1 MKMKFFGKLM
11 ILIAACGLVGSTW
24 AFDHG
29 KIAYTGAEDISQSDD
44 VDMILKFASNG
55 TFTVPANMT
64 ASVDYLVVGGGGGGG
79 GAYYQWH
86 LIGSDD
92 TYYANGGNG
101 GKVIT
106 GTMAIPAG
114 LYMAIV
120 GEGGL
125 AGANSGENG
134 DNGVASQLIGTSIGT
149 LTAAGGEGGL
159 GGSSTKYASAN
170 STKAGSPVTG
180 TASTITGVSFTYGT
194 GGAKAGGTSTSASGG
209 DNTGNGG
216 QGGSVA
222 SSRAYAGGAGG
233 SGIVVVRIKSLMSL
247 VSRRIEAYTGCS
259 QELSNF
265 DGTVVSVRSDD
276 PSKAMVSRDG
286 STVMVTGVEPGTTTV
301 TVSTATTIYTYA
313 VTVKNNRE
321 LVQTIDLAK
330 GPDSATSHTET
341 FDQTPTMTTSP
352 ATGVATAVLSGN
364 TVTITAV
371 AAGETTAVVT
381 GGMDGIP
388 TQITYTIKVATKTKD
403 VVQVGDGYV
412 TYEGATTNWVN
423 GELVLTYVNPSVVGD
438 FEIPAPFTA
447 KVDVLAVGG
456 GGAGGTAAS
465 GRGQGGG
472 GGGAGGFTY
481 KENLSLKVGN
491 YNVRVG
497 AGGQVVRADDTDQ
510 LALTGMKG
518 GSSVITNAFGYVFA
532 SASGGG
538 GGGASVASGANGT
551 DGGSGGGSAWYNR
564 KASAAGAGVDG
575 QGFAGGKPTQYS
587 NGGAGGGA
595 SGAGGN
601 WNEPGVGKASDI
613 TGETVTY
620 AAGGAGG
627 QGSATTAAQSGA
639 GLGNGGAGG
648 HGGLGA
654 NGGLGGAG
662 GDGIVVVRIK
672 EVSKSVKVPL
682 PTTQD
687 ILRDRY
693 EWSNGTTYKGL
704 VYEGETFTAAD
715 GRVYNWNDA
724 ISYVSGATNVT
735 CTLDGE
741 TKQGIGYYNF
751 TIYLKDGYVWNTE
764 PDNVDSYGST
774 DGQSHR
780 WSIVEDLENVDAE
793 ISVKKSVVNQ
803 EGSNA
808 TVRVESFTSPEIS
821 GKRELN
827 VLFMGTT
834 CTYHYG
840 DLDDDK
846 VIIKSLTAAAESANV
861 HYILTTGSHPQVGHG
876 GSGDSASPVEAKGWN
891 KVGDIPRGQTQ
902 GVVEAMVG
910 SIPYG
915 AYEHSALR
923 EFYTNLYNVATSPA
937 LSNKYDYIILEFD
950 GSRIASNYTEVDGAV
965 VKKVAEFLRPY
976 YESKSV
982 ILVVDLPKDG
992 EQWGGGNYWLP
1003 NSYYESGGGQ
1013 NLPKEAF
1020 QDLLGMFAPAH
1031 YLSEIGLGH
1040 TGYQMATVTKST
1052 SGWFGTTY
1060 YAYGQRYEL
1069 QKDYEHV
1076 DELEELIR
1084 ATIKPKPYNLDFV
1097 DKIVD
1102 PGEGLTI
1109 QGVTIQV
1116 CTNGVNGV
1124 ASTDAADWVDF
1135 MRWQPSAPATF
1146 EYLDT
1151 QRKSGINGGWM
1162 TVDMANNL
1170 VSACFSNI
1178 DFQVWSR
1185 IDIDVVDDGRFRT
1198 NEGATYNDITGQW
1211 EKNPND
1217 GPAHVE
1223 MTDITEGGA
1232 IGVQGHAN
1240 TSIPMRFRAYKVTGT
1255 ADNGHVFVNGG
1266 GSSALEISE
1275 GATVPVYYRGKG
1287 GYTIASVTI
1296 DGTKYGKGAAPG
1308 NENID
1313 SVMTNMH
1320 TFAAIARDH
1329 EVHVVYEQYAG
1340 TVTSAPVTNAYDGVA
1355 HLIDVQLGD
1364 DWRSPYET
1372 EIRYT
1377 LDPNAKKSEYMP
1389 EADFLEYCRTNNLAK
1404 TVAGSG
1410 EEGYEIFFEVFAKQ
1424 PGYGENFEEGWAWIE
1439 TDIGGSNF
1447 SVITPQTLVVK
1458 PNRARVISFGDP
1470 FPSDTGYS
1478 VTGFIEG
1485 EDMEVLNTDG
1495 WKVVSS
1501 EYIQNVSGEG
1511 QYATHMEGV
1520 DATDVNDSNYIIVTQ
1535 PGLLDVVK
1543 TAMEIGGVPQGPHL
1557 NPEDPDVDTGVDR
1570 VVRIY
1575 DGMAANI
1582 TVDVTMPE
1590 GDDICDIY
1598 YSVAGSDGKPT
1609 TWVPMTT
1616 PSTMVD
1622 VGTNK
1627 VWYAVE
1633 PKGVETEHY
1642 FSVTNYSYV
1651 IILPRKVTV
1660 RADSGSKPYD
1670 GTPLV
1675 VPTAAA
1681 VSGQGDGLAV
1691 GDSIAAADITG
1702 QQLAVGESVNT
1713 LNGVTIRNGAER
1725 DVTANYTITLLNG
1738 SLEVT
1743 PAPIEIGG
1751 VPHSIDPTMPN
1762 DYGETG
1768 VEDVEIFYNG
1778 EDTNIVVTVTNP
1790 DPSSCSITYS
1800 TNGVDWVES
1809 IAFTNAGVYQVKFR
1823 VEPPAGTG
1831 YVPVENYA
1839 YVTIKPLEVT
1849 VAAEDKEGVVG
1860 KPVPPYTAIVTGLLE
1875 SEKDRVNEL
1884 ISYSL
1889 TCPTFEDAVG
1899 TYPIIAGGE
1908 ENQGNYHVTYIPGTL
1923 TMVERQRV
1931 VSLWIVDH
1939 ADAGAGR
1946 VHLAFKPTLNAGTLS
1961 AEFLKELETAGAIK
1975 VKCAATEKALE
1986 SAPLKPI
1993 FSLRDGTGTQHLDRG
2008 WIWITV
2014 NVPDDATDNGPERLW
2029 KIVVQLPD

>member
-1 MKMKFFGKLM
+1 MKFHKIKFAFLLTMMAVFMAPMVRGASYYYAKLTTYVADTGGGKVYASRHGTED
-11 ILIAACGLVGSTW
+11 ILLYTAATEGSTDGNAVTTSGGNVTLY
-24 AFDHG
+24 AFAKANDGYRFCGWSTSPTSGANLESPITPWG
-29 KIAYTGAEDISQSDD
+29 KSYKVSGDSGESSA
-44 VDMILKFASNG
+44 
-55 TFTVPANMT
+55 
-64 ASVDYLVVGGGGGGG
+64 
-79 GAYYQWH
+79 
-86 LIGSDD
+86 IGY
-92 TYYANGGNG
+92 TYYAHFI
-101 GKVIT
+101 KVERYTREIYKREVFT
-106 GTMAIPAG
+106 
-114 LYMAIV
+114 L
-120 GEGGL
+120 GETF
-125 AGANSGENG
+125 SG
-134 DNGVASQLIGTSIGT
+134 V
-149 LTAAGGEGGL
+149 TAATSSNPAIATVSRNRDLVAVTGVSPGETTVTVTTPTCEYVYTVTVRDNVINTVIPLAIGA
-159 GGSSTKYASAN
+159 GGSST
-170 STKAGSPVTG
+170 
-180 TASTITGVSFTYGT
+180 TA
-194 GGAKAGGTSTSASGG
+194 TSTFGSIQEVTTLSPTGIATATRNG
-209 DNTGNGG
+209 NTLTFTPTAPG
-216 QGGSVA
+216 
-222 SSRAYAGGAGG
+222 
-233 SGIVVVRIKSLMSL
+233 
-247 VSRRIEAYTGCS
+247 EATM
-259 QELSNF
+259 
-265 DGTVVSVRSDD
+265 TVVGLMED
-276 PSKAMVSRDG
+276 
-286 STVMVTGVEPGTTTV
+286 
-301 TVSTATTIYTYA
+301 
-313 VTVKNNRE
+313 NR
-321 LVQTIDLAK
+321 
-330 GPDSATSHTET
+330 
-341 FDQTPTMTTSP
+341 P
-352 ATGVATAVLSGN
+352 ATYQIKVK
-364 TVTITAV
+364 VTQTEKAV
-371 AAGETTAVVT
+371 A
-381 GGMDGIP
+381 
-388 TQITYTIKVATKTKD
+388 
-403 VVQVGDGYV
+403 QVGEGYV
-412 TYEGATTNWVN
+412 IYEGASKVQHLD
-423 GELVLTYVNPSVVGD
+423 GELVLTFSDPTVAGD
-438 FEIPAPFTA
+438 FEVPAPYTA

-456 GGAGGTAAS
+456 GGAGGTQAA

-472 GGGAGGFTY
+472 GGGAGGFSY
-481 KENLSLKVGN
+481 KEDLSLKVGN

-497 AGGQVVRADDTDQ
+497 AGGQMVRADDTDQ

-518 GSSVITNAFGYVFA
+518 EASVITNAFGYVFA

-538 GGGASVASGANGT
+538 GGGASLATGANGT

-564 KASAAGAGVDG
+564 KASAAGAGIDG
-575 QGFAGGKPTQYS
+575 QGFAGGKPTQYA

-595 SGAGGN
+595 SGVGGN
-601 WNEPGVGKASDI
+601 WNEPGAGKSNGI

-627 QGSATTAAQSGA
+627 QGSATTAAQSGT

-648 HGGLGA
+648 NGGLGA

-662 GDGIVVVRIK
+662 GNGIVVVRIK
-672 EVSKSVKVPL
+672 DVSESVKVPL

-693 EWSNGTTYKGL
+693 EWSNGATYQGL

-724 ISYVSGATNVT
+724 ISYVNGTTNVT
-735 CTLDGE
+735 CALNGE
-741 TKQGIGYYNF
+741 TKQGLGYYNF
-751 TIYLKDGYVWNTE
+751 TINLKDGYVWNTE
-764 PDNVDSYGST
+764 PDDPDSYGST

-780 WSIVEDLENVDAE
+780 WSIVEDLDNVDAE
-793 ISVKKSVVNQ
+793 ISVKKTVVNQ
-803 EGSNA
+803 EGPNA
-808 TVRVESFTSPEIS
+808 TVRVESFTSPEVS
-821 GKRELN
+821 GGGTPN
-827 VLFMGTT
+827 VLFLGTI
-834 CTYHYG
+834 CNYHG
-840 DLDDDK
+840 LADTT
-846 VIIKSLTAAAESANV
+846 IPRSISAAAKSANV
-861 HYILTTGSHPQVGHG
+861 DYYLHTGNNGNVSTPRGMSGSVPLG
-876 GSGDSASPVEAKGWN
+876 GTISSI
-891 KVGDIPRGQTQ
+891 DIPNARYQ
-902 GVVEAMVG
+902 
-910 SIPYG
+910 
-915 AYEHSALR
+915 HSALTQ
-923 EFYTNLYNVATSPA
+923 FYQYIYEIVMTDPA
-937 LSNKYDYIILEFD
+937 KAKKYDYIIFEFD
-950 GSRIASNYTEVDGAV
+950 GSRLASNYSQYAHEAEVA
-965 VKKVAEFLRPY
+965 AFLKPY
-976 YESKSV
+976 YESHSV
-982 ILVVDLPKDG
+982 ILVVDDDAEG
-992 EQWGGGNYWLP
+992 EDDASEQWGGDNYWVP
-1003 NSYYESGGGQ
+1003 NSLYRSGGAN
-1013 NLPKEAF
+1013 NLSAARF
-1020 QDLLGMFAPAH
+1020 QGLIGMFAPERYVSGIAA
-1031 YLSEIGLGH
+1031 GK
-1040 TGYQMATVTKST
+1040 TGYDLANETKVTYDRW
-1052 SGWFGTTY
+1052 GRVDETY
-1060 YAYGQRYEL
+1060 YAYNVRYTP
-1069 QKDYEHV
+1069 QTNYNDV
-1076 DELEELIR
+1076 DNLCDLIEQ
-1084 ATIKPKPYNLDFV
+1084 TIKVKPYNLDFR

-1124 ASTDAADWVDF
+1124 ASTDASDWVDL
-1135 MRWQPSAPATF
+1135 MRWQPSAPTTF

-1185 IDIDVVDDGRFRT
+1185 IDINVVDDGRFRT
-1198 NEGATYNDITGQW
+1198 NDGASYNDITGQW

-1217 GPAHVE
+1217 GRARVM
-1223 MTDITEGGA
+1223 MTDVNDGEEVGVEGDA
-1232 IGVQGHAN
+1232 DTA
-1240 TSIPMRFRAYKVTGT
+1240 IPMKFRAYKVIGT
-1255 ADNGHVFVNGG
+1255 ADNGYVFVNGG
-1266 GSSALEISE
+1266 SANALEISE

-1329 EVHVVYEQYAG
+1329 EVHVVYEEYAG

-1372 EIRYT
+1372 EIRYS
-1377 LDPNAKKSEYMP
+1377 LDPHADKSEYMA
-1389 EADFLEYCRTNNLAK
+1389 EADFREYCRTNNLAK
-1404 TVAGSG
+1404 TVAQSG
-1410 EEGYEIFFEVFAKQ
+1410 EDGIEIFFEVFAKQ

-1439 TDIGGSNF
+1439 TEVGGSNF
-1447 SVITPQTLVVK
+1447 SVITPQTLVVT
-1458 PNRARVISFGDP
+1458 PNRARVIEVGDP
-1470 FPSDTGYS
+1470 FPSDTGYT

-1485 EDMEVLNTDG
+1485 ESMEVLNTTG

-1501 EYIQNVSGEG
+1501 EYDPNTSVAG

-1520 DATDVNDSNYIIVTQ
+1520 DAADVNDSNYIIVTQ

-1557 NPEDPDVDTGVDR
+1557 NPEDPDADTGVDR

-1575 DGMAANI
+1575 DGTAANL
-1582 TVDVTMPE
+1582 TVEVTMPE
-1590 GDDICDIY
+1590 GEDICNIY

-1609 TWVPMTT
+1609 TWVPMDT

-1622 VGTNK
+1622 AGTYK

-1633 PKGVETEHY
+1633 PKGDEAMRY
-1642 FSVTNYSYV
+1642 FPATNYNYV
-1651 IILPRKVTV
+1651 VILPRKVTV

-1681 VSGQGDGLAV
+1681 VSGKGDGLAV

-1702 QQLAVGESVNT
+1702 QQLDVGESVNT

-1725 DVTANYTITLLNG
+1725 DVTANYTITLLDG

-1743 PAPIEIGG
+1743 PASIEIGG

-1778 EDTNIVVTVTNP
+1778 KGTNIVVTVTNP
-1790 DPSSCSITYS
+1790 DPDTCTITYS

-1809 IAFTNAGVYQVKFR
+1809 LAITNVGVYQVKFR

-1831 YVPVENYA
+1831 YVPVGNYA

-1849 VAAEDKEGVVG
+1849 VTAEDKEGVVG
-1860 KPVPPYTAIVTGLLE
+1860 KPVPSYTAIVTGLLE
-1875 SEKDRVNEL
+1875 SEKARVDEL

-1889 TCPTFEDAVG
+1889 TCPTFEDVVG
-1899 TYPIIAGGE
+1899 TYPILAAGE

-1931 VSLWIVDH
+1931 ISLWIVDH

-1961 AEFLKELETAGAIK
+1961 AAFLKELETAGAIK

-1993 FSLRDGTGTQHLDRG
+1993 VSLRDGTGTQHLDRG

-2014 NVPDDATDNGPERLW
+2014 DVPDNGTGPDRLW
-2029 KIVVQLPD
+2029 KIVVELP